1 MMKKQSNNGNGETF
15 LGIAIILIM
24 AYLAFA

>member
-1 MMKKQSNNGNGETF
+1 MMKKQFTNGNGEIF